1 MSTFY
6 SVGARY
12 KVDDNNQTASRG
24 ATIKGQY
31 RTYRVKSGD
40 RIDTIAHQAFGDANR
55 WWEIADLNPQI
66 KFPLDLVPGDVLRI
80 PL

>member
-1 MSTFY
+1 MSTYY

-12 KVDDNNQTASRG
+12 RVDDNNQTSSRV
-24 ATIKGQY
+24 APTKGSY
-31 RTYRVKSGD
+31 RTYRVKAGD

-66 KFPLDLVPGDVLRI
+66 KFPLDLTPGDVLRI

>member
-1 MSTFY
+1 MTTY
-6 SVGARY
+6 YTIGARY
-12 KVDDNNQTASRG
+12 RVDDNNQTASRIRS
-24 ATIKGQY
+24 TKNKY
-31 RTYRVKSGD
+31 RTYRVKAGD

-66 KFPLDLVPGDVLRI
+66 KFPLAITPGDVLRI

>member
-1 MSTFY
+1 MSTYY

-12 KVDDNNQTASRG
+12 KVDDTNQS
-24 ATIKGQY
+24 ATRVNTVKGQY
-31 RTYRVKSGD
+31 RTYRVKAGD
-40 RIDTIAHQAFGDANR
+40 RIDTIAHQAFGDPNR

-66 KFPLDLVPGDVLRI
+66 KFPLDLVPGDVLRV